1 MAAFASPIRA
11 GRIQDREG
19 AMKGD
24 GEGVIQGL
32 CLMLALALS
41 AAPAR
46 AQNDA
51 AAYPTMAPIGQ
62 YMMADRNAEI
72 AMARSAAPPTISNDA
87 TIMVLGPNGYEIA
100 AKGANGFVCLVER
113 SWMSPFDFPEFWN
126 PKMRGPVCFNPAA
139 VRSILPLT
147 FKRTELV
154 LAGLSKAQ
162 IVEGIK
168 AFDAKGLP
176 ALEPGAMCYMLSKQ
190 GYLNDSAGHWVP
202 HLMFYV
208 PLTDPKSWGA
218 DLPGSPVMLN
228 PQFQG
233 APEPIT
239 EFMIPVL
246 TWSDGTPAPTD
257 TH

>member
-1 MAAFASPIRA
+1 MSTTRKVPMNRKLVPMNALWA
-11 GRIQDREG
+11 
-19 AMKGD
+19 
-24 GEGVIQGL
+24 V
-32 CLMLALALS
+32 ALAIVLCGVS
-41 AAPAR
+41 HLR
-46 AQNDA
+46 AQDPKTP
-51 AAYPTMAPIGQ
+51 YSSMAPIDR
-62 YMMADRNAEI
+62 YLMDRNAEI
-72 AMARSAAPPTISNDA
+72 AMARSAAPPSISTDA
-87 TIMVLGPNGYEIA
+87 EVMVLGPRGYETVV
-100 AKGANGFVCLVER
+100 KGKNGFVCLVER

-126 PKMRGPVCFNPAA
+126 PKMRGPICFNPAA

-176 ALEPGAMCYMLSKQ
+176 ALEPGAMCYMMSPQ
-190 GYLNDSAGHWVP
+190 GFLNDSAGHWVP

-218 DLPGSPVMLN
+218 DLPGSPVLLN

-257 TH
+257 KH